1 MSRPAGSQVFPSV
14 FAAWALNTTSN
25 GVVVEALSL
34 SCCQAEWKNSHF
46 SHLFSLSPFHARHHQ
61 LNCWEEAGTGGSSHL
76 VFVIGTVD
84 GCGEFSTPAFPGCRR
99 GFNQHSDCPKGDDLT
114 SHGKELVL
122 YQQATYKSAPWQA
135 SLCLLLN
142 YETLPLTWQGIW
154 DETGPGLS
162 WSGCLGTGFQQL
174 RPAIRTKEWH
184 FFQQWPFKPKLFIQR
199 IY

>member
-14 FAAWALNTTSN
+14 FAAWALDTTSN

-46 SHLFSLSPFHARHHQ
+46 SHLFSRPPFHARHHQ
-61 LNCWEEAGTGGSSHL
+61 LNCWEEAGTGDSSRL

-99 GFNQHSDCPKGDDLT
+99 GFNQHSDCPEGDDLT

-122 YQQATYKSAPWQA
+122 YQPATYRCAPCQA
-135 SLCLLLN
+135 SLCLLLRGAPHVAGD
-142 YETLPLTWQGIW
+142 LRW
-154 DETGPGLS
+154 DRS
-162 WSGCLGTGFQQL
+162 WS
-174 RPAIRTKEWH
+174 
-184 FFQQWPFKPKLFIQR
+184 KLIWLFGHWFPTAESCHQNQR
-199 IY
+199 VTYLSAATI